1 MVADE
6 APRSAEQRV
15 ADALARLEHDEDVW
29 VASAGEGGPWL
40 VPLSFQWTG
49 QVLLLATGRD
59 SPTHRNAL
67 AGGLRLALG
76 HTRDVVML
84 DGDVD
89 VPEALPADQAETVA
103 RVTGVDPRVE
113 EDGVYLRF
121 LPRRVQAWRTYEET
135 LDRTIMRDGRWV
147 TAEPPA

>member
-1 MVADE
+1 VAEDE
-6 APRSAEQRV
+6 TPRSLAQRIS
-15 ADALARLEHDEDVW
+15 DALARLENDEDVW
-29 VASAGEGGPWL
+29 VASAGGDRPWL
-40 VPLSFQWTG
+40 IPLSFHWTG

-67 AGGLRLALG
+67 TGGVRLALG

-89 VPEALPADQAETVA
+89 VPETLPEDQAEVVA
-103 RVTGVDPRVE
+103 RVTGVDPRGD

-121 LPRRVQAWRTYEET
+121 TPRRIQAWRTYEET

-147 TAEPPA
+147 TDPAS